1 MVFIYLKIQGTIQP
15 VYQLS
20 HDIDAGRFQILIECF
35 TSTFEEVKTLAFDL
49 LMKLPS
55 VIAGQFQVFGLY
67 LCKCAC
73 M

>member
-1 MVFIYLKIQGTIQP
+1 M
-15 VYQLS
+15 YQLS

-55 VIAGQFQVFGLY
+55 VTAGQFQVFGFTYVNVRVCRNLI
-67 LCKCAC
+67 LT
-73 M
+73 